1 MYLLK
6 APINWNL
13 KEYFQHLS
21 ALLTHSYANKG
32 CFEKQPDA
40 EQKII
45 KTALKDGKKKKKNN
59 ADFACGLKD
68 NLQDDNMGIKQYNSP
83 CKLK

>member
-1 MYLLK
+1 M
-6 APINWNL
+6 
-13 KEYFQHLS
+13 
-21 ALLTHSYANKG
+21 
-32 CFEKQPDA
+32 
-40 EQKII
+40 
-45 KTALKDGKKKKKNN
+45 GKKKQTNKKNN

>member
-1 MYLLK
+1 MLTKVVLK
-6 APINWNL
+6 NSLMLNRKL
-13 KEYFQHLS
+13 SKQHL
-21 ALLTHSYANKG
+21 KM
-32 CFEKQPDA
+32 E
-40 EQKII
+40 
-45 KTALKDGKKKKKNN
+45 KKKKNN